1 MQKLQ
6 FIINN
11 ISTSF
16 RLISLLTRR
25 LQRLPFW
32 RRRSLGRAGQVWKDI
47 KIQNQDGMINLHD
60 NGIMRD
66 KEEIWVD
73 LGRRRIELKR
83 RVREQ
88 STYLRL
94 VIQNWNLQK
103 YDECL
108 FEQSMYGGFQYFKK
122 ISLQSHCYN
131 PGQCSAVGVWKTNNP
146 QHQNVLVVIVFVLS
160 WLPLNLY
167 NLITDLLKALQGWA
181 EIKCWR
187 LSFKVQ
193 AQGRRINN
201 SIPQDWL
208 LSKQRQCHGKE
219 N

>member
-1 MQKLQ
+1 M
-6 FIINN
+6 
-11 ISTSF
+11 SWS
-16 RLISLLTRR
+16 
-25 LQRLPFW
+25 
-32 RRRSLGRAGQVWKDI
+32 G
-47 KIQNQDGMINLHD
+47 
-60 NGIMRD
+60 
-66 KEEIWVD
+66 KEEDRAQAAGARTI
-73 LGRRRIELKR
+73 
-83 RVREQ
+83 
-88 STYLRL
+88 YLLASGNSKLEFAKNMTNAYLSNLCIYISKKFRCSLIVIIL
-94 VIQNWNLQK
+94 V
-103 YDECL
+103 
-108 FEQSMYGGFQYFKK
+108 SVV
-122 ISLQSHCYN
+122 S
-131 PGQCSAVGVWKTNNP
+131 VGVWKTNNP